1 MASVTSETTK
11 LPTTDQDSYSDQDFD
26 LNSDDLYTDV
36 VYLNTIG
43 DEQAHTKNLPEVDN
57 KKVLFKADTGAEV
70 TAMSEQAWNLLS
82 QSGKQLR
89 KAKQRLCGP
98 DRKPLE
104 VLETVNLTLTLNNQS
119 CTQQIYIIHNLR
131 SNLLLSDNWRCYLKL
146 VL

>member
-1 MASVTSETTK
+1 VT
-11 LPTTDQDSYSDQDFD
+11 
-26 LNSDDLYTDV
+26 V
-36 VYLNTIG
+36 NTIG
-43 DEQAHTKNLPEVDN
+43 DEQAHTKNLPETWNVQVTVEN
-57 KKVLFKADTGAEV
+57 KMLFKVDTGAEV
-70 TAMSEQAWNLLS
+70 TSMSEQAWNLLS